1 MDIKQITLNGVYYN
15 LKDQAARTALAACVN
30 AGNYNPT
37 DKLLE
42 FKNGNALLFSIDAT
56 AFIKDGMVSSV
67 VIDNGYLVITF
78 NTDSGKEPIR
88 ISLTDIFNPN
98 NYYTKQQIDNFNTI
112 LHDAIEAV
120 EVKEWVGTQ
129 AEFDKLTEFDEKTT
143 YYII

>member
-1 MDIKQITLNGVYYN
+1 MDIKQITLNGVSYN

-30 AGNYNPT
+30 AGNYNST
-37 DKLLE
+37 DKSLE
-42 FKNGNALLFSIDAT
+42 FKNGKTLLFSINAT

-67 VIDNGYLVITF
+67 VIDNGYLVI

-88 ISLTDIFNPN
+88 ISLIDIFNPN

-129 AEFDKLTEFDEKTT
+129 AEFDELTTYDEKTT
-143 YYII
+143 YYIYD